1 MTQPR
6 TSPRVT
12 AEGQRYT
19 NVSDAFRRALPLLE
33 SVFREY
39 SIPEPNAKSAET
51 DLAAWFVR
59 YCRRNPE
66 SPADASIVALLSL
79 ACSFARGHARS
90 QAWAGVGSELA
101 ALLREAPEQVAAR
114 IAAAAGIGPAVRSRG
129 TWARLLS
136 FGRGKAS
143 A

>member
-1 MTQPR
+1 MTQPS
-6 TSPRVT
+6 TSSRAT
-12 AEGQRYT
+12 ADRRRYT

-39 SIPEPNAKSAET
+39 SIPEPTAKSTET
-51 DLAAWFVR
+51 DLAAWFIR

-66 SPADASIVALLSL
+66 SSADASILALLSL

-90 QAWAGVGSELA
+90 QAWAGIGSELA
-101 ALLREAPEQVAAR
+101 ALLKEAPETVAAR
-114 IAAAAGIGPAVRSRG
+114 IAASAGIGAPVQSSG